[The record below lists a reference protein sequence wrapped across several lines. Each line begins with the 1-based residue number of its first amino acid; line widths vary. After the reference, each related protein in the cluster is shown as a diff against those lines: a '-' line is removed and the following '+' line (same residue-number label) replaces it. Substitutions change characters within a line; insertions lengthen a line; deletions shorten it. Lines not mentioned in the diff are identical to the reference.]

1 MPLTQE
7 EIESIRSDA
16 FAEDVAYD
24 IKVLQHMTV
33 EEVEA
38 YFESGGGPVAC
49 ERPPPAAQAKVA
61 VSGLHALTAQL
72 VDGSVFD
79 MTSLAGK
86 PSLIMNVASR

>member
-7 EIESIRSDA
+7 ESD
-16 FAEDVAYD
+16 
-24 IKVLQHMTV
+24 
-33 EEVEA
+33 
-38 YFESGGGPVAC
+38 FEGGGGPVAC

-72 VDGSVFD
+72 VDGSAFD

>member
-7 EIESIRSDA
+7 EIESNRSDA
-16 FAEDVAYD
+16 FAED
-24 IKVLQHMTV
+24 
-33 EEVEA
+33 
-38 YFESGGGPVAC
+38 GPVAC